1 MSPSAFE
8 AHCGAGSNRKW
19 RFSLRHADEGCPMG
33 HWLEAR
39 GLISPAT
46 RGGGSGS
53 SRPGK
58 THAASPGQQDSWIDS
73 LEAAQLFPEQPYR
86 VPLPHSQA
94 ADPAMMEDP
103 SQRSGLTSFDA
114 TEPTEAQPRDRPTQ
128 VDVVCRGT
136 TGVLDLITWKVRSA
150 TRELCW
156 LRTRLPTLI
165 SMIYS
170 YTVCLFSGSL
180 RLSGMWHWWSADE
193 CLGL

>member
-1 MSPSAFE
+1 
-8 AHCGAGSNRKW
+8 
-19 RFSLRHADEGCPMG
+19 MG

-114 TEPTEAQPRDRPTQ
+114 TEPAEAQPRDQPTR
-128 VDVVCRGT
+128 VNVVCRGT

-150 TRELCW
+150 TKEPCW
-156 LRTRLPTLI
+156 LRTLLPTHI
-165 SMIYS
+165 PMIYS
-170 YTVCLFSGSL
+170 CTHILYL
-180 RLSGMWHWWSADE
+180 
-193 CLGL
+193 